1 MAEKKRN
8 HFDSHINYG
17 PPSKKPYNPQ
27 NPQGS
32 DSGTNDEMTSSSLN
46 APQAIAN
53 IDISDPEWLERY
65 QKEALIRALR
75 EYKRQA
81 ERALE
86 MNEKLQSKE
95 IEYQNRLIIIDQ
107 FLEYLRMFLCR
118 FDEEDAMMDIGSD
131 GSYLQHMS
139 NIINMEDKTLENTK
153 EVISKIVDKIITWLN
168 ERNLLIKTLQPEH
181 SKESK
186 CTDLLTSEVQKLSR
200 LYINVLEKINEQDNR
215 LSSLHDLTRE
225 LEVTKASLDST
236 TQQLE
241 ATQDKLSQLEK
252 NVDRSNSF
260 TLNPFLH
267 TGKKVD
273 TSAQSS
279 NSANRAMDD
288 RMELVEQRTL
298 AESRLKECNESQ
310 YEKAEFKKKIY
321 DLQEKLKY
329 VPEERIKESEAYK
342 ALQVELEHLQ
352 QSYSHLYS
360 LFEEKTREVQML
372 TASRDKADDLLK
384 AEMKRMDQEF
394 QDVKQEY
401 LNDLDRIRAK
411 RNELVKDVETLRS
424 MIPQEFRQ
432 ISAIRMLANDRM
444 EFIHILKEEIRKLNI
459 KIAAFEGN
467 KNSIEHIRNV
477 QLTPNELSFRESQGT
492 DIAKYITES
501 LSYEK
506 VDRKYISE
514 FCHFHESRILENLT
528 NWIYYTLSRDDKLSR
543 STQNSP
549 TMDSQQSLDIKELI
563 SRIKDLELMNDIL
576 KKNEQAQSREIELL
590 FNQLEQRDDAN
601 HKKAFEICTQDQR
614 VYTLKQSLTK
624 FQQRL
629 NAVTM
634 ENVSLQKERSSMAVV
649 IQNQIDVIRQHKYL
663 LTNLKSQLENHSN
676 EASTTAQ
683 TLAIYKQKLQEF
695 ELEIKRYKTSTE
707 NLNNEV
713 QKKSKEHTRELRR
726 RDEEQRAM
734 EKELRHVKE
743 QLEVKKEQMEEL
755 RRNTASVPSETQR
768 LLEAYETKWKC
779 SSCNIR
785 FKEHC
790 LSSCMHAFCKVC
802 LDKQVDGRN
811 RKCAKCGQK
820 FDKSDIKQIFF

>member
-27 NPQGS
+27 NPQGTNSS
-32 DSGTNDEMTSSSLN
+32 DGGANDEMSSGGLN
-46 APQAIAN
+46 APQVIAN

-65 QKEALIRALR
+65 QKEALIRALK

-86 MNEKLQSKE
+86 MNEELQSKE

-107 FLEYLRMFLCR
+107 FLEYLRMFVCR
-118 FDEEDAMMDIGSD
+118 LDEEGAMMDSNPDANFKGA
-131 GSYLQHMS
+131 YLQHMS
-139 NIINMEDKTLENTK
+139 NINMEDKTLENTK
-153 EVISKIVDKIITWLN
+153 EMVSKIMDKIITWLN
-168 ERNLLIKTLQPEH
+168 ERNLLIKTFQTEQ

-186 CTDLLTSEVQKLSR
+186 CTDLLTNEVQKLSR
-200 LYINVLEKINEQDNR
+200 LYISILEKINEQDNR
-215 LSSLHDLTRE
+215 LSELHDLTRE
-225 LEVTKASLDST
+225 LEVTKTSLDST

-241 ATQDKLSQLEK
+241 ATRDKLSQLEK
-252 NVDRSNSF
+252 SVDRSNSF

-279 NSANRAMDD
+279 NSANRALDEKMQ
-288 RMELVEQRTL
+288 LVELQTL
-298 AESRLKECNESQ
+298 ADSRLRECNESQ
-310 YEKAEFKKKIY
+310 YEKAELKKKIY

-329 VPEERIKESEAYK
+329 VPEERIKESETYK
-342 ALQVELEHLQ
+342 AIQVELEHLQ

-506 VDRKYISE
+506 VDRK
-514 FCHFHESRILENLT
+514 
-528 NWIYYTLSRDDKLSR
+528 DDKLSR
-543 STQNSP
+543 SNQNSP
-549 TMDSQQSLDIKELI
+549 TMDSQQPMDVKELI
-563 SRIKDLELMNDIL
+563 KKIKELELMNDIL
-576 KKNEQAQSREIELL
+576 RKNELTQSWEIESL

-683 TLAIYKQKLQEF
+683 TLTIYKQKLQEF

-707 NLNNEV
+707 NLNNEI

-726 RDEEQRAM
+726 RDEEQRAV

-755 RRNTASVPSETQR
+755 RRNVAAVPSETQR

-790 LSSCMHAFCKVC
+790 LSSCMHAFCK
-802 LDKQVDGRN
+802 
-811 RKCAKCGQK
+811 AH
-820 FDKSDIKQIFF
+820 

>member
-27 NPQGS
+27 NPQGINSS
-32 DSGTNDEMTSSSLN
+32 DNGTNDDMTSSSSLN

-86 MNEKLQSKE
+86 MNDELQSKE

-118 FDEEDAMMDIGSD
+118 FDEEGAMMDICSD
-131 GSYLQHMS
+131 ANFKGAYLQHMS
-139 NIINMEDKTLENTK
+139 NINTEDKTLENTK
-153 EVISKIVDKIITWLN
+153 EVVSKIVDKIITWLN
-168 ERNLLIKTLQPEH
+168 ERNLLIKTLQTEQ

-186 CTDLLTSEVQKLSR
+186 CTDILTSEVQKLSR
-200 LYINVLEKINEQDNR
+200 LYISVLEKINEQDNR
-215 LSSLHDLTRE
+215 LS
-225 LEVTKASLDST
+225 EVTKASLDST
-236 TQQLE
+236 SQQLE

-252 NVDRSNSF
+252 NADRSNSF

-267 TGKKVD
+267 IGKKVD

-279 NSANRAMDD
+279 NSANRALDE
-288 RMELVEQRTL
+288 RMEVVELRTL

-310 YEKAEFKKKIY
+310 YEKAELKKKIY

-329 VPEERIKESEAYK
+329 VPEERIKESELYK

-467 KNSIEHIRNV
+467 KSSIEHIRNV

-506 VDRKYISE
+506 VDRK
-514 FCHFHESRILENLT
+514 
-528 NWIYYTLSRDDKLSR
+528 DDKLSR

-549 TMDSQQSLDIKELI
+549 TIDSQQSLDVKELI
-563 SRIKDLELMNDIL
+563 NRIKDLELMNDIL
-576 KKNEQAQSREIELL
+576 KKNEQAQSREIESL

-695 ELEIKRYKTSTE
+695 ELEIKRYKT
-707 NLNNEV
+707 
-713 QKKSKEHTRELRR
+713 K
-726 RDEEQRAM
+726 
-734 EKELRHVKE
+734 
-743 QLEVKKEQMEEL
+743 L
-755 RRNTASVPSETQR
+755 RRNASSVPSETQR

-785 FKEHC
+785 FKDHC

>member
-8 HFDSHINYG
+8 LFDSHINYG

-27 NPQGS
+27 NPQGINSS
-32 DSGTNDEMTSSSLN
+32 DNGTNDEMTSSSLN

-86 MNEKLQSKE
+86 MNDELQSKE

-118 FDEEDAMMDIGSD
+118 FDEEGAMMDICSD
-131 GSYLQHMS
+131 GAYLQHMS
-139 NIINMEDKTLENTK
+139 NINTEDKTLENTK
-153 EVISKIVDKIITWLN
+153 EVVSKIVDKIITWLN
-168 ERNLLIKTLQPEH
+168 ERNLLIKTLQTEQ

-186 CTDLLTSEVQKLSR
+186 CSDILTSEVQKLSR
-200 LYINVLEKINEQDNR
+200 LYISVLEKINDQDNR
-215 LSSLHDLTRE
+215 LSELHDLTRE

-236 TQQLE
+236 SQQLE
-241 ATQDKLSQLEK
+241 ATQDKLSKLEK
-252 NVDRSNSF
+252 NADRSNSF

-279 NSANRAMDD
+279 NSANRALDE
-288 RMELVEQRTL
+288 RMEVVELRTI

-310 YEKAEFKKKIY
+310 YEKAELKKKIY

-329 VPEERIKESEAYK
+329 VPEDRIKESELYK

-506 VDRKYISE
+506 VDRK
-514 FCHFHESRILENLT
+514 
-528 NWIYYTLSRDDKLSR
+528 DDKLSR

-549 TMDSQQSLDIKELI
+549 TIDSQQPLDVKELI
-563 SRIKDLELMNDIL
+563 NRIKDLELMNDIL
-576 KKNEQAQSREIELL
+576 KKNEQAQSREIESL

-695 ELEIKRYKTSTE
+695 ELEIKRYKTNTE
-707 NLNNEV
+707 NLN
-713 QKKSKEHTRELRR
+713 K
-726 RDEEQRAM
+726 
-734 EKELRHVKE
+734 
-743 QLEVKKEQMEEL
+743 L
-755 RRNTASVPSETQR
+755 RRNASSVPSETQR

-785 FKEHC
+785 FKDHC
-790 LSSCMHAFCKVC
+790 LSSCMHAFCK
-802 LDKQVDGRN
+802 
-811 RKCAKCGQK
+811 
-820 FDKSDIKQIFF
+820 